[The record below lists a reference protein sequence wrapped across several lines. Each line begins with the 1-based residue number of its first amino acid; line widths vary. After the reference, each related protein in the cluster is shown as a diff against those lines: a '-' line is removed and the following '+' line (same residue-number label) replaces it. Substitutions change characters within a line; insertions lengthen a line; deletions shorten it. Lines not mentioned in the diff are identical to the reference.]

1 MNTVLYGK
9 IDYYITMEN
18 KEVISFEISNSTKSY
33 VAAVSVCMWG
43 RGQVCENINPLPFC
57 FLTSLPRHA
66 EKGGDGGEIPIHT
79 RQKPMAKLHNGIFF
93 KVKKNSHDV
102 RSIIR
107 AIFRSVGLFLQGE
120 NQYTP
125 LLNVLKLLLIASDKD
140 TR

>member
-66 EKGGDGGEIPIHT
+66 EKGGDGGRFQYIQGRNQWQSYIMGFFLRLKKIP
-79 RQKPMAKLHNGIFF
+79 MM
-93 KVKKNSHDV
+93 
-102 RSIIR
+102 
-107 AIFRSVGLFLQGE
+107 
-120 NQYTP
+120 
-125 LLNVLKLLLIASDKD
+125 
-140 TR
+140 